1 MAIPVTCS
9 QCHAEHSVHDRFAGG
24 KVRCPDCDAQV
35 DVPELVQ
42 TQEPADIPDVV
53 AEVQW
58 DDEGLGDSDLGSD
71 NPHDAEPS
79 SLSKTSSSSPAAA
92 AVPVVSVGAA
102 VATAPRVATQPAVAE
117 EEDDDVPKRQPR
129 QDDELDM
136 TPMVDVTFLLLI
148 FFMVTASFSLQK
160 SIEMPR
166 QQTDA
171 PSSNPDP
178 EETEELDSVEVQ
190 IDDRGSF
197 LVMAADW
204 ERETPGKQNL
214 ITALKEAVPGG
225 SDAMKLVI
233 KVHEMAKL
241 QALVDAMDAGTI
253 AGYTE
258 LQVTQVEEFD

>member
-1 MAIPVTCS
+1 M
-9 QCHAEHSVHDRFAGG
+9 
-24 KVRCPDCDAQV
+24 RCPDCDAQV
-35 DVPELVQ
+35 DVPELVDAQ
-42 TQEPADIPDVV
+42 QADDTPEAI
-53 AEVQW
+53 AEVEW
-58 DDEGLGDSDLGSD
+58 VDDGFVDDDVTGMSNDHSRDSDV
-71 NPHDAEPS
+71 PS
-79 SLSKTSSSSPAAA
+79 PSKIAAA
-92 AVPVVSVGAA
+92 APVVPAESA
-102 VATAPRVATQPAVAE
+102 VATAPRAAAEPAIAE
-117 EEDDDVPKRQPR
+117 DEDDDVPKRQPR

-214 ITALKEAVPGG
+214 ISALKEAVPGG

>member
-9 QCHAEHSVHDRFAGG
+9 QCHAQHNVHERFAGG
-24 KVRCPDCDAQV
+24 HVRCPDCDAQV
-35 DVPELVQ
+35 DVPAQ
-42 TQEPADIPDVV
+42 N
-53 AEVQW
+53 EVQQVDDLEPIVEVQSI
-58 DDEGLGDSDLGSD
+58 DDEFGDDDFASIG
-71 NPHDAEPS
+71 DAEAIDAD
-79 SLSKTSSSSPAAA
+79 SSSSSDFNSPR
-92 AVPVVSVGAA
+92 PGLSTA
-102 VATAPRVATQPAVAE
+102 VATAAVAATQSAVDSVS
-117 EEDDDVPKRQPR
+117 EDDDDDEVPKRQPR

-214 ITALKEAVPGG
+214 ISALKEAVPGG

>member
-9 QCHAEHSVHDRFAGG
+9 QCHAQHNVHERFAGG
-24 KVRCPDCDAQV
+24 HVRCPDCDAQV
-35 DVPELVQ
+35 DVPAP
-42 TQEPADIPDVV
+42 T
-53 AEVQW
+53 EVQQI
-58 DDEGLGDSDLGSD
+58 DDLEPIVEVQSIEGEFGDDDFGSIS
-71 NPHDAEPS
+71 DAEAIDVDA
-79 SLSKTSSSSPAAA
+79 SSSSDFNSAEPVSPTATPVMAAPVAATQA
-92 AVPVVSVGAA
+92 AVVDD
-102 VATAPRVATQPAVAE
+102 
-117 EEDDDVPKRQPR
+117 EDDEVPKRQPR

-214 ITALKEAVPGG
+214 ISALKEAVPGG